1 MNIIL
6 VEDVEDLR
14 EELAYKLGQ
23 DGHEVHG
30 VGNSMELDR
39 LLDLVKSQLI
49 LLDIGLPGEDGLA
62 ICHRLQKVPD
72 LHIAMLTARS
82 SDKDRRE
89 GLLSGADSYLVK
101 PVDYEELDALI
112 RRVEMRRRFA
122 SSAADGWMLSTRQ
135 QLLRAPDGCRISLTH
150 AETLLLR
157 TLVQRSDRT
166 ASRLELMNALGY
178 GNVLDDRRIE
188 VGMSRLRTKIKL
200 RCGRELPVKS
210 NRAMG
215 YSFLEDCGLTE

>member
-14 EELAYKLGQ
+14 EELAYKLGR
-23 DGHEVHG
+23 DGHEVYG
-30 VGNSMELDR
+30 ASNSMELDR
-39 LLDLVKSQLI
+39 LLGSVTAQLI

-72 LHIAMLTARS
+72 LHIAMLTARGG
-82 SDKDRRE
+82 DDDRRD

-112 RRVEMRRRFA
+112 RRVEMRRRLA
-122 SSAADGWMLSTRQ
+122 ANAADGWMLCTRE

-157 TLVQRSDRT
+157 TLLQRPDRT
-166 ASRLELMNALGY
+166 ASRLELMKALGC
-178 GNVLDDRRIE
+178 GSVLDDRRIE
-188 VGMSRLRTKIKL
+188 VGMSRLRTKIKV

-215 YSFLEDCGLTE
+215 YSFLEDCGLSE